1 MPNKKDNELM
11 VVMSNSLVQNK
22 QPDNST
28 VAAKLSYNLDIYQQK
43 IISIL
48 IAHILKNDTEFAPLT
63 LSFKEFCNLAGISH
77 GGKTYKLLWESLNKL
92 AGATFSIRE
101 TKIDKN
107 GKEKHTTRICHWIET
122 IIIHEEENVVD
133 VKLDSSLKPYLLCL
147 DEQKKYFAY
156 ELGCM
161 LMFRKKWSGLLY
173 QWLKSHQGH
182 GKIQIGVDE
191 LKGKLMSE
199 KDMYKNTKDFCVCV
213 LNPAIDEINKYT
225 DIDVSYEKVEK
236 KTDNNAGR
244 AKVVNF
250 AFDIRKKNKEKFIDT
265 KSLYWNNE

>member
-1 MPNKKDNELM
+1 MSNKKDNELM

-28 VAAKLSYNLDIYQQK
+28 IATKLSYNLDIYQQK

-199 KDMYKNTKDFCVCV
+199 KDTYKTPSDFCLYV
-213 LNPAIDEINKYT
+213 LNPSIEEINKYT
-225 DIDVSYEKVEK
+225 DLDVSYTKITK
-236 KTDNNAGR
+236 KPEDNIGR
-244 AKVVNF
+244 AKVTGF
-250 AFDIRKKNKEKFIDT
+250 MFDIKKKDKARYIDT
-265 KSLYWNNE
+265 KSLYWNR